1 VGSDRVS
8 ADHDLH
14 RVSGEFVDAGVES
27 SFRAQHL
34 GDHLGLYRLVARVI
48 AVGFASFAVLDLASL
63 GPGAEF
69 ASLLVA
75 RLACAAL
82 VWWTGSRMGTRPERF
97 ATTDGLNLIATTQV
111 MLYLVVLLACAL
123 RPQDAAT
130 NAVSVAVLVL
140 GALVLVPGRFAVQV
154 TLGVL
159 MAAGFTAVAVLG
171 PGEPVLATG
180 PLLANLLVAVSWG
193 ATIRRM
199 SNRDSR
205 RRWAAVRD
213 VQCINERL
221 AQELAASDDLRAEL
235 QTLARQDPL
244 TCAANRRE
252 LVRAAEELLADR
264 RTPDVSLLLMD
275 ADRFKSINDHYGHAA
290 GDAALV
296 ALADATRAAVRAQD
310 LVARVGGEEFAV
322 LLPSMQQTAA
332 ASTAERVCR
341 SIEDAGARL
350 DPPLPLSV
358 SIGVATARPGDTVEQ
373 LLARADRAMYR
384 VKADGGNAVAL
395 ADRVLDQA
403 EAR

>member
-8 ADHDLH
+8 AAHDLH
-14 RVSGEFVDAGVES
+14 RVSGEFVDASVES

-34 GDHLGLYRLVARVI
+34 ADHLGLYRLVARVI

-69 ASLLVA
+69 TSLLIA
-75 RLACAAL
+75 RLACAAM
-82 VWWTGSRMGTRPERF
+82 VWWTGARMGSRPERF
-97 ATTDGLNLIATTQV
+97 AATDGLNLIATTQV
-111 MLYLVVLLACAL
+111 VLYLVVLLACAL

-154 TLGVL
+154 TLAAL
-159 MAAGFTAVAVLG
+159 MAGGFTAVAVLG
-171 PGEPVLATG
+171 PGEPALATG
-180 PLLANLLVAVSWG
+180 PLLANLLVAVTWG
-193 ATIRRM
+193 ATIRRA

-213 VQCINERL
+213 LQCVNERL

-275 ADRFKSINDHYGHAA
+275 ADRFKSINDHHGHAA

-296 ALADATRAAVRAQD
+296 ALADATRSAVRAQD

-322 LLPSMQQTAA
+322 LLPSMQQAA
-332 ASTAERVCR
+332 AARTAERVRR
-341 SIEDAGARL
+341 SIEDAGAWL
-350 DPPLPLSV
+350 DPALSLSV

-384 VKADGGNAVAL
+384 VKAEGGNAVAL
-395 ADRVLDQA
+395 ADRLLDQA